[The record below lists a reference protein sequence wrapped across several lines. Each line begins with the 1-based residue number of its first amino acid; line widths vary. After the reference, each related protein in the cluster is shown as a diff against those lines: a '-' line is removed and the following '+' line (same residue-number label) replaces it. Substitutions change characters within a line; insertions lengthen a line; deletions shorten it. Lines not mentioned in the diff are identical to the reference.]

1 MRVYEVPIDM
11 TPEGK
16 LELPEAL
23 MDRMVQGQSVRLIA
37 LVDESEDDKEYD
49 RDWARVTAEQFLAGY
64 SDSDSIYDTIE

>member
-16 LELPEAL
+16 LELPDAL
-23 MDRMVQGQSVRLIA
+23 MDRMVQGQNIRLIA

-49 RDWARVTAEQFLAGY
+49 SDWSRVTAEQFLAGY

>member
-1 MRVYEVPIDM
+1 MQVYEVPIDI

-23 MDRMVQGQSVRLIA
+23 MDKMKRGRGVRLIA
-37 LVDESEDDKEYD
+37 LLEEPENEEND

-64 SDSDSIYDTIE
+64 SVADSIYDTIE